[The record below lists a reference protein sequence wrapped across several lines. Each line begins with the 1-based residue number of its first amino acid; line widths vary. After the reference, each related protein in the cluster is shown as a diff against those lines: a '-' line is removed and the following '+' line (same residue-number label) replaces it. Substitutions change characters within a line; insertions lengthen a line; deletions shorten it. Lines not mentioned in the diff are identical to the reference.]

1 MFQKLNIH
9 QELIAERKRGIKD
22 EEFRSMLREIIQ
34 SHEDKTLSIR
44 ENLEKEN
51 DESYNTL
58 DFDALETSNIFHI
71 DTIKKICVD
80 YRLRFLD
87 TKYFKGV
94 YPKNIE
100 KIIGD
105 LESKHET
112 QLKNFKIMAPSKLF
126 KLRSP
131 DDPLL
136 FVPMGNGYYYL
147 VHTWGNDL
155 NSYRKFIVQPFRS
168 PKSMLVFSLCT
179 SVILATLVGL
189 FNSSMDVGK
198 IFTLFLFILK
208 AVVFLMFYFFFM
220 VKKNFNSVIWN
231 NRFY

>member
-9 QELIAERKRGIKD
+9 QELIAERTKGIKD
-22 EEFRSMLREIIQ
+22 EEFRMMLREIMQ
-34 SHEDKTLSIR
+34 SQEEKSQNIR
-44 ENLEKEN
+44 ENLKKAN
-51 DESYNTL
+51 DASYNSL
-58 DFDALETSNIFHI
+58 DFDALETSNIFHV

-87 TKYFKGV
+87 TQYFKGI
-94 YPKNIE
+94 YPENIE
-100 KIIGD
+100 EIIGA
-105 LESKHET
+105 LESKHDTE
-112 QLKNFKIMAPSKLF
+112 LKNFKIMAPSKLF

-155 NSYRKFIVQPFRS
+155 NSYRKFFVQPFKS
-168 PKSMLVFSLCT
+168 PKSMLLFSLYT
-179 SVILATLVGL
+179 SIVFAVLIGV
-189 FNSSMDVGK
+189 FNTSMDVSK

-208 AVVFLMFYFFFM
+208 AVVFVMFYFFFM

>member
-1 MFQKLNIH
+1 MFQKLDIH
-9 QELIAERKRGIKD
+9 QELIAERTKEIKD
-22 EEFRSMLREIIQ
+22 EAFRLMLREIMQ
-34 SHEDKTLSIR
+34 SQEEKSQIIR
-44 ENLEKEN
+44 ENLEKAN
-51 DESYNTL
+51 DKFHNTL
-58 DFDALETSNIFHI
+58 DFDALETSKIFHV

-94 YPKNIE
+94 YPENIE

-105 LESKHET
+105 LENKHNT

-155 NSYRKFIVQPFRS
+155 NPYRKFIVQPFKS
-168 PKSMLVFSLCT
+168 PKSMLVFSLFT
-179 SVILATLVGL
+179 SAIIAVLIGL
-189 FNSSMDVGK
+189 FNTSMDVGK
-198 IFTLFLFILK
+198 IVTLFLFILK
-208 AVVFLMFYFFFM
+208 AVVFVMFYFFFM